1 VFREREAGMNGLILA
16 TDIGSTTTKALLLD
30 TTGGRL
36 TPVDSGEEP
45 TTVEKPHEDV
55 AVGLYRALDG
65 ISRRTGV
72 PLRDGRRFL
81 VPCYATSSAGGGLQ
95 ILVIALAS
103 RDSGTVARAVTC
115 GAGGVV
121 LDAFNIDDETP
132 RVEKIQRMAG
142 LSPDLVVLA
151 GGYED
156 GALAAVVNMAQL
168 LALASPRPKYRAETL
183 PVVFCGNSK
192 AGDFVREALGPGFR
206 LFRTENIRPSGLELN
221 LRPAI
226 ETVQRLFMDHVM
238 QMAPGYHPI
247 AESVS
252 APIIPTPAGVERILS
267 LWCRETGEKALLAD
281 MGGATTDVF
290 TAVAGGVART
300 VSANTGMS
308 YSLSN
313 ILREAGLQGII
324 RHMPGVE
331 PAPVRDRILEKT
343 LFPTR
348 APGDDF
354 ALRVEHSCAAEGMAL
369 AYRQHL
375 EFSYRRA
382 RVGFLDRLK
391 LLGRCKFDQRF
402 RTLDEKEGFSLSDF
416 ATIIGAG
423 GVLAHAPGRRAAWI
437 LAQGFFPRGVSTLM
451 VDSLFH
457 SPHMGVLSSSC
468 PEMALDYYRRHCLK
482 TVCRVVT
489 PAGSLRPGRP
499 GIQVKGPRGGKMVMG
514 GDFLYLEDG
523 KGTSA
528 GNWLETENVPLLVDC
543 RTGPDQAL
551 PMDFDPRP
559 AEITVV
565 PASGKR
571 PARFSEPGEILR
583 TFSLPYPG
591 EITVSPG
598 ETVEPGA
605 LLGRNPLS
613 PPMIYFLDVRH
624 SGEYDD
630 STPTGE
636 ILDGVLVA
644 PGDVVNP
651 GGPVYRRVVRHGLI
665 REVHEVRSPVRGRV
679 TGIVPPGLVRLRE
692 IQDYDGKPHVVDVAG
707 PLGIKPGHIHR
718 FLKVKKGDFV
728 LQGQSLAE
736 GGMFPMV
743 KSPSAGTITKVDRES
758 GTVTV
763 HYRTVPVDLR
773 SPVRGVVSGCV
784 PEHSVTLSFHGSVL
798 EGVLGIGRDA
808 HGVFSAEPAP
818 GALVLM
824 KGDLT
829 PEDLRRAVD
838 SGAAAVISA
847 GIPGELLSAYLGEDP
862 GVILTGGEDVPV
874 SLMAVCGAGSI
885 SFSAETWMRLEG
897 FAGRRGALFTTTR
910 IRAGVERPSLFME
923 E

>member
-1 VFREREAGMNGLILA
+1 MNGLILV

-30 TTGGRL
+30 TAGGIL
-36 TPVDSGEEP
+36 TPVESCEEP

-55 AVGLYRALDG
+55 AVGLFRAVDG
-65 ISRRTGV
+65 LSRLSGV
-72 PLRDGRRFL
+72 QLRDGGRFL
-81 VPCYATSSAGGGLQ
+81 VPFYATSSAGGGLQ

-103 RDSGTVARAVTC
+103 RDTGTVARAVTC

-121 LDAFNIDDETP
+121 LDAFNIDDDTP

-168 LALASPRPKYRAETL
+168 LAQASPKPKYRAGTL

-192 AGDFVREALGPGFR
+192 AGEFVREALGAGFR
-206 LFRTENIRPSGLELN
+206 LYCTENIRPSGLELN
-221 LRPAI
+221 LRPAVQM
-226 ETVQRLFMDHVM
+226 VQRLFMDHVM
-238 QMAPGYHPI
+238 QMAPGYSSI
-247 AESVS
+247 AGAVS
-252 APIIPTPAGVERILS
+252 APIVPTPSGVERILS
-267 LWCRETGEKALLAD
+267 LWCRETGKCALLAD

-300 VSANTGMS
+300 VSANIGMS

-313 ILREAGLQGII
+313 ILREAGLPGIM
-324 RHMPGVE
+324 RHLPGVD
-331 PAPVRDRILEKT
+331 PSPVRDRILEKT

-348 APGDDF
+348 PPGDDF
-354 ALRVEHSCAAEGMAL
+354 GLRVEHSCAAEGMAL
-369 AYRQHL
+369 ACRQHL

-416 ATIIGAG
+416 GTLIGAG

-437 LAQGFFPRGVSTLM
+437 LAQGFFPRGVTTLM
-451 VDSLFH
+451 VDSPFH
-457 SPHMGVLSSSC
+457 SPHMGVLSSSF
-468 PEMALDYYRRHCLK
+468 PEMALGYYRSHCLK
-482 TVCRVVT
+482 SVCRVVT
-489 PAGSLRPGRP
+489 PTGSLRPGRP
-499 GIQVKGPRGGKMVMG
+499 GIGVRGPHVETMVLG

-528 GNWLETENVPLLVDC
+528 GNWRETESIPMLVDC
-543 RTGPDQAL
+543 RTNPDQTL
-551 PMDFDPRP
+551 PVDFDKRP
-559 AEITVV
+559 AEVLPV
-565 PASGKR
+565 PAAR
-571 PARFSEPGEILR
+571 ERQARFSEPGEILH

-591 EITVSPG
+591 EILVG
-598 ETVEPGA
+598 AGDTVEPGT

-613 PPMIYFLDVRH
+613 PPMVYFLDVRT
-624 SGEYDD
+624 SGGYDD
-630 STPTGE
+630 ATPTGE

-651 GGPVYRRVVRHGLI
+651 GKQVFRRIVRHGLT
-665 REVHEVRSPVRGRV
+665 REVHELKSPVRGLV
-679 TGIVPPGLVRLRE
+679 TGIVPPGLVCLRE
-692 IQDYDGKPHVVDVAG
+692 IQHYDGKPHVVDVAG

-728 LQGQSLAE
+728 LQGQALAAGE
-736 GGMFPMV
+736 RFPMV
-743 KSPSAGTITKVDRES
+743 KSPSAGTITEVDRES

-763 HYRTVPVDLR
+763 HYRTVPVDMR
-773 SPVRGVVSGCV
+773 SPIHGVVSGVV
-784 PEHSVTLSFHGSVL
+784 PEHSVTLSFRGTVM
-798 EGVLGIGRDA
+798 EGVLGLGRDTY
-808 HGVFSAEPAP
+808 GVFSTEPAP
-818 GALVLM
+818 GALVLRM
-824 KGDLT
+824 GTMT

-838 SGAAAVISA
+838 CGAAAVVSA
-847 GIPGELLSAYLGEDP
+847 GISGELVSGYLGEDP
-862 GVILTGGEDVPV
+862 GVILTGGEDLPV
-874 SLMAVCGAGSI
+874 SLMAVCGAGLRR
-885 SFSAETWMRLEG
+885 FSGDTWRTLEG
-897 FAGRRGALFTTTR
+897 LPGRRGALFTTTR
-910 IRAGVERPSLFME
+910 IRAGVERPRLFME